1 MPGGKGGTTATPSA
15 ADLSREGAGSAGRRN
30 LSSGDPSSRVLP
42 VGRTPASAVHTSS
55 SGDSLSA
62 GAATINPVRRS
73 TRRND
78 AFATPGLNLGA
89 RGSSEQSSGSAR
101 APSGSVHQQSGEI
114 GGDNGQWSHHQVLEE
129 SQNRGAVHIHGVNLG
144 SARGSSEQS
153 SGSARAPSGSVH
165 QQSGEIGGDNGQWS
179 HRQVLEE
186 SQNRGAVHIH
196 VVVEFDPLSG

>member
-15 ADLSREGAGSAGRRN
+15 ADSSREGAGSAGRRN
-30 LSSGDPSSRVLP
+30 SSSGDPSSRVLP

-55 SGDSLSA
+55 SGGSLSA
-62 GAATINPVRRS
+62 GAATINLVRHR

-89 RGSSEQSSGSAR
+89 RGLSEQLSGSAR

-114 GGDNGQWSHHQVLEE
+114 GGDNS
-129 SQNRGAVHIHGVNLG
+129 
-144 SARGSSEQS
+144 
-153 SGSARAPSGSVH
+153 
-165 QQSGEIGGDNGQWS
+165 QWS

-186 SQNRGAVHIH
+186 TQNRGAVHIH